1 MSNLFAD
8 LRTAFRRLVHKPGL
22 AAIAVLAVGLG
33 IGLTTAMFSIVN
45 GVMLKGLPF
54 DEPQELVALSRV
66 NLAEGPSRLVGRI
79 HDYRD
84 LVERQSSLDELA
96 VMEIVPANVSPPGQD
111 PEFLTAAS
119 VTANMFPL
127 LGVTAERGR
136 TFSADEEAAGG
147 PAVAVIGHRF
157 WQDRLEGNE
166 DVVGSTLRLNGTTT
180 TVIGVM
186 PEGFEFPFTQQ
197 LWLPLQIDIDA
208 LGRSD
213 GPNMFMVG
221 RLSDGVT
228 MAQAQGDLD
237 RIMRA
242 LGEEYPETNEGMTM
256 IMGLFVR
263 ELIGYQIT
271 PFLFTMLGAVSLV
284 LVIAC
289 ANVANLLLARASLR
303 SKEVAV
309 CSALGASRARVFGQ
323 LLVEAAMIA
332 SLGAMVGIGLA
343 KVGVD
348 LFNQTLAA
356 LPGGPP
362 FWFDIGIDP
371 DVLVFVV
378 GLTLAASLLSGVLP
392 AAQASGA
399 DMNEVLKDATRG
411 GSSLRIGKLS
421 RSLVVVEVAFS
432 CALLVAAGLMVR
444 SVTNLANVDYAFEP
458 DGLLIAQVALPSAD
472 YTRCGEPPTI
482 LSGVG

>member
-157 WQDRLEGNE
+157 
-166 DVVGSTLRLNGTTT
+166 
-180 TVIGVM
+180 
-186 PEGFEFPFTQQ
+186 
-197 LWLPLQIDIDA
+197 
-208 LGRSD
+208 
-213 GPNMFMVG
+213 
-221 RLSDGVT
+221 
-228 MAQAQGDLD
+228 
-237 RIMRA
+237 
-242 LGEEYPETNEGMTM
+242 
-256 IMGLFVR
+256 
-263 ELIGYQIT
+263 
-271 PFLFTMLGAVSLV
+271 
-284 LVIAC
+284 
-289 ANVANLLLARASLR
+289 
-303 SKEVAV
+303 
-309 CSALGASRARVFGQ
+309 
-323 LLVEAAMIA
+323 
-332 SLGAMVGIGLA
+332 
-343 KVGVD
+343 
-348 LFNQTLAA
+348 
-356 LPGGPP
+356 
-362 FWFDIGIDP
+362 
-371 DVLVFVV
+371 
-378 GLTLAASLLSGVLP
+378 
-392 AAQASGA
+392 
-399 DMNEVLKDATRG
+399 
-411 GSSLRIGKLS
+411 
-421 RSLVVVEVAFS
+421 
-432 CALLVAAGLMVR
+432 
-444 SVTNLANVDYAFEP
+444 
-458 DGLLIAQVALPSAD
+458 
-472 YTRCGEPPTI
+472 
-482 LSGVG
+482 